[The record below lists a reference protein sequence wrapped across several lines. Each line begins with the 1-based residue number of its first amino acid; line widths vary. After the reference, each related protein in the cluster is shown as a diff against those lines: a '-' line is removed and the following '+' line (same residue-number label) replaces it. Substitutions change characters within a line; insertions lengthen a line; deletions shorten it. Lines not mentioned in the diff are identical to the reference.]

1 MPATVE
7 TSAKKISKGDLQEI
21 IDDMERSVRYLLF
34 KGYELEEL
42 TAFSVGIHTKRDG
55 TTIDVS
61 KLAESQQKTLK
72 KRWLEAVEHFG
83 KQIVERQRR
92 NR

>member
-7 TSAKKISKGDLQEI
+7 SSAKKISKSDLQEI
-21 IDDMERSVRYLLF
+21 IDSMKNSVRYLLF

-42 TAFSVGIHTKRDG
+42 TAFSVGMHTLRNG

-61 KLAESQQKTLK
+61 TLSESQQKTLK
-72 KRWLEAVEHFG
+72 KGWLDAVEDFG
-83 KQIVERQRR
+83 KQIVEG
-92 NR
+92 